1 MPKPRI
7 KIKDES
13 LTVRSALSLGAF
25 ADARVIAGE
34 AGLDRVISNA
44 MVMEAADIER
54 WGRKGIFLVTSFF
67 ALEPLSSDE
76 RSGFLH
82 KLVETEPSGI
92 AFKPGRLC
100 SEPPEDIVTYCI
112 AADIPLIKLSATT
125 KYETVLADVMGSAL
139 DTNFMLLNRFFSLHH
154 RTMQLAL
161 GQPSF
166 YMILEEA
173 KKVLKFDCSYY
184 DKATGTCVSTTPRQN
199 GLTNLR
205 LEELHRSHYQTFHY
219 YDATIDSALETGEH
233 SLAVLIPTS
242 EGTPVYLLVHNGAK
256 ELTALDIMA
265 IESFVSLLQMELLK
279 NAAIDERLFRHSN
292 TLVHDLLQGRY
303 STKAATDEALKEL
316 SLDSNPFYQALLVRF
331 EIEDRKQGGRL
342 GELLRTFRKQ
352 LKSLHFNMVYFES
365 NNRLVFLRNF
375 NAEAQALQVDT
386 VKEILE
392 TMSANQSLPSFT
404 YLAAFSGTVD
414 RYHIPLANEQVMGVY
429 RLFDPDRTSNFVL
442 HYDTLGIYRIFLNV
456 EDHDTLIEYMDP
468 RLRRL
473 KDENPQI
480 FGTLLALADNDLNFK
495 ETADK
500 LYVHHK
506 TVSYRVNRARSVYGI
521 DIHDSNTLA
530 QLVIARRLLTLMGE
544 ELPQ

>member
-7 KIKDES
+7 QIKDKS
-13 LTVRSALSLGAF
+13 LTVRSALSLAAF
-25 ADARVIAGE
+25 ADARVVAGG

-76 RSGFLH
+76 RSSFLH
-82 KLVETEPSGI
+82 RLIETEPSGI
-92 AFKPGRLC
+92 AFKPGRLL
-100 SEPPEDIVTYCI
+100 SEAPEDIVTCCM
-112 AADIPLIKLSATT
+112 AADIPLIRLSAAT
-125 KYETVLADVMGSAL
+125 KYETVLGDVMGSAL
-139 DTNFMLLNRFFSLHH
+139 DTNLMLLNRFFNLHH
-154 RTMQLAL
+154 RTMKLAL
-161 GQPSF
+161 GQPSL

-173 KKVLKFDCSYY
+173 KRVLKFDCSYY

-219 YDATIDSALETGEH
+219 YSATIDSAVEAGEH

-242 EGTPVYLLVHNGAK
+242 EGTPAYFLVHNRTN
-256 ELTALDIMA
+256 EFTALDIMA

-279 NAAIDERLFRHSN
+279 IAAIEERVFRRSN
-292 TLVHDLLQGRY
+292 TLVHDLLLGRY
-303 STKAATDEALKEL
+303 STNSATDEALKEL

-331 EIEDRKQGGRL
+331 EIGDRTQGERL
-342 GELLRTFRKQ
+342 GELLRAFRKQ
-352 LKSLHFNMVYFES
+352 LKSLHFNVVYFES

-386 VKEILE
+386 VREILE
-392 TMSANQSLPSFT
+392 GMSANQSLPSFT
-404 YLAAFSGTVD
+404 YLATLSGTVD

-429 RLFDPDRTSNFVL
+429 RLFDPDRKSSYVL
-442 HYDTLGIYRIFLNV
+442 HYDNLGIYKIFLNV

-480 FGTLLALADNDLNFK
+480 FGTLLSLTDNDLNFK

-500 LYVHHK
+500 LYVHYK
-506 TVSYRVNRARSVYGI
+506 TVSYRVNRARSFYGI
-521 DIHDSNTLA
+521 DIHDSDTLA
-530 QLVIARRLLTLMGE
+530 QLVIARRILTLMGE
-544 ELPQ
+544 DLPQ